1 LHPAAGLAG
10 QFDKTEVLVERGRF
24 GGFGVYHDGSDRQRF
39 SCGSNPLARIC
50 QQDGTQA
57 CALSLLTDG

>member
-24 GGFGVYHDGSDRQRF
+24 GGFGFYQDGSDRQRF
-39 SCGSNPLARIC
+39 TGGSNPLARIC
-50 QQDGTQA
+50 Q
-57 CALSLLTDG
+57 

>member
-1 LHPAAGLAG
+1 LAG

-24 GGFGVYHDGSDRQRF
+24 GRFGVYNDGSDRQRF